1 MKNLAAFCSC
11 PENLLDKILKSIGS
25 ISLVEEILRRHNGES
40 VAQLLLISLMQAYS
54 EHNKQQRKKWR
65 PYGMER
71 EGTLGSSM
79 LKPKPALTAKLPISK
94 EIRPTEKTLALHWN
108 KGVPWASPHLATFQL
123 LQ

>member
-54 EHNKQQRKKWR
+54 EQNKQQRKKWR

-71 EGTLGSSM
+71 EGILGSSM